1 MPLPPLRYRTPTA
14 QPGRT
19 PRVLVAGP
27 GTPDELR
34 LPFYD
39 EIEIGRDDGR
49 PAGAGLALVADPTI
63 SRRHCVVAHRA
74 DGRCYVRDIS
84 RNGTRLDGRRLVPN
98 IEMELRPGQR
108 LSLSAELDLVL
119 EGEEVEAQADREE
132 ESGSNATVA
141 MPASAFAT
149 LLVGDIRDYTVL
161 VRRAPSSVLQHSVNR
176 VFEVL
181 SRAVGRLGGT
191 VKEYQGDALVAFWE
205 GRAHGSQIGTAC
217 HAAIELDRL
226 ARQLATDASVWQIED
241 FPLQMDW
248 ALATGPV
255 MIDSIGGSSPTG
267 LSMIGEP
274 IVLAFR
280 LEKFANDELG
290 RILTCRV
297 TRQMAGP
304 QFQFR
309 DLGEMKAKGFDKPD
323 RVFALEGER
332 LDSSEPAAEADVP

>member
-1 MPLPPLRYRTPTA
+1 MPLPPIRYREPAT

-19 PRVLVAGP
+19 PRVLVAGY
-27 GTPDELR
+27 GTPDEVR
-34 LPFYD
+34 LTFYD
-39 EIEIGRDDGR
+39 EVEIGRDDGR
-49 PAGAGLALVADPTI
+49 PDGPGLVLVADPTI

-98 IEMELRPGQR
+98 IEMELRPGQS
-108 LSLSAELDLVL
+108 LSLSADLHLVL
-119 EGEEVEAQADREE
+119 EGESVEATADFEE
-132 ESGSNATVA
+132 ESGSNATMA

-161 VRRAPSSVLQHSVNR
+161 VRRAPSAVLQYSVNR

-205 GRAHGSQIGTAC
+205 GQAHGGQVDTAC
-217 HAAIELDRL
+217 HAAIELDRM
-226 ARQLATDASVWQIED
+226 ARHLATDPAVWQIED

-304 QFQFR
+304 QFRFR
-309 DLGEMKAKGFDKPD
+309 DLGNMTAKGFDKPD
-323 RVFALEGER
+323 RVFALEEE
-332 LDSSEPAAEADVP
+332 LLPSSEPTTEANIP